1 MSVKIAKALLSKGM
15 FPRDLPPVF
24 TTADLG
30 KKFSALSTAIKKSKR
45 TKPERYSLPKA
56 RFGRRMSYIVNPIPY
71 FLLCGDIANNW
82 PLIRKHL
89 KASKISAYVPA
100 FFGKSRAIK
109 EIDFKKIRERKIVG
123 GSGHTYVLTTDYARF
138 FPTIYTHSIPWAL
151 HSKSVAK
158 VNTKDLSLLG
168 NLLDMRVMQLQEGQ
182 TAGIPIGPDASYIL
196 AEIVASSIDCEY
208 VKISEQKPFGLRY
221 VDDFTLFFS
230 NRADAERALSFLSR
244 AAGEY
249 QIELNPEKTSILN
262 ITEESA
268 EAWVFSLSHFL
279 ISGDEWLQRDSLA
292 KLTEFCI
299 SLFAKYDDGSI
310 GKYAIKKIS
319 SYVIATQHIDFAVA
333 CVLRLCAI
341 SPSAYSDA
349 VAFISSYVRAGYK
362 VDFAP
367 ITRFIENSVM
377 AGLGLAHDLEV
388 CWSLWLALE
397 LKIKISKL
405 TKASLEKSQSSIVIV
420 LSKLLFD
427 QGLLRGGRF
436 SPDMATF
443 TPAPSSFESD
453 KWLLHYEGSRRHWF
467 GWSDTALKSSSMS
480 PLDACDVNFLNLLAI
495 TPSIL
500 ESRRGGRMV
509 DRSVIATANLKQLQE
524 LFKSRPINSPY
535 GMRVDNDLDDEENE
549 EDLDDQFWKRI
560 SRSNT

>member
-1 MSVKIAKALLSKGM
+1 MSAKIAKALLSKGM

-24 TTADLG
+24 TTVDLG
-30 KKFSALSTAIKKSKR
+30 KKFTALQATIKKSKR

-71 FLLCGDIANNW
+71 FLLCGDIASNW
-82 PLIRKHL
+82 ALIRKHL
-89 KASKISAYVPA
+89 TASKISAHVPS
-100 FFGKSRAIK
+100 FFGKPRAIK
-109 EIDFKKIRERKIVG
+109 DIDFKKIRERKIVD
-123 GSGHTYVLTTDYARF
+123 GSGHSYVLTTDYARF

-151 HSKSVAK
+151 HTKPVAK
-158 VNTKDLSLLG
+158 ANPKDLNLLG

-182 TAGIPIGPDASYIL
+182 TAGIPVGPDASYIL
-196 AEIVASSIDCEY
+196 AEIVASSIDREY

-221 VDDFTLFFS
+221 VDDFMLFFS
-230 NRADAERALSFLSR
+230 NRGDAERALSFLSI

-279 ISGDEWLQRDSLA
+279 ISRDEGSQRDSLA

-299 SLFAKYDDGSI
+299 SLFAKCDDGSI

-319 SYVIATQHIDFAVA
+319 SCVIATQHIDFAIA

-341 SPSAYSDA
+341 SPGAYSDA
-349 VAFISSYVRAGYK
+349 VAFISSYARAGYK
-362 VDFAP
+362 LDFAP
-367 ITRFIENSVM
+367 ITRFVENSVA

-388 CWSLWLALE
+388 CWSLWLAFE
-397 LKIKISKL
+397 LKIKISKQ
-405 TKASLEKSQSSIVIV
+405 TKLSLEKSKSSIVII
-420 LSKLLFD
+420 LSKLLSD
-427 QGLLRGGRF
+427 YGLLRGGNF
-436 SPDMATF
+436 SPDVAAS
-443 TPAPSSFESD
+443 APTSSSFESD
-453 KWLLHYEGSRRHWF
+453 KWLLHYEGSRRNWF
-467 GWSDTALKSSSMS
+467 GWSDVALKASSMS
-480 PLDACDVNFLNLLAI
+480 VLDTCGVNFLDLSAV

-500 ESRRGGRMV
+500 EARRSGQMV
-509 DRSVIATANLKQLQE
+509 AREVIATANLKRLQE

-535 GMRVDNDLDDEENE
+535 GMRVANDDEDEDD
-549 EDLDDQFWKRI
+549 EDLDEEFWERV
-560 SRSNT
+560 SRRNT